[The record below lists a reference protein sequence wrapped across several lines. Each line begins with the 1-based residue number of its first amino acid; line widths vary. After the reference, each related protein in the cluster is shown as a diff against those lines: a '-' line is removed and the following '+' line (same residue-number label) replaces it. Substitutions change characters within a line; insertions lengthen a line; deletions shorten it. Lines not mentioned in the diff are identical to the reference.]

1 MKLGSAVQVFILKLW
16 PRLHPNQTSQ
26 SLYICQVLPDWAP
39 SQNPPPTH
47 PLIAQSLVFSLVL
60 HRWFTCRKVTQ
71 WEIPTLSLYL
81 VDSLAPS
88 HWVIPTLSLNL
99 VDSLAPSH
107 YPTLW
112 SLNPVVSLTPHTIHP
127 LLKLLPFPF
136 PLRCS
141 SACLSFYSSS
151 SPSPLLRLRLKRRLI
166 NTGNKF
172 LSVNFPNKVTG
183 RPSSL
188 LYDHLVLL

>member
-1 MKLGSAVQVFILKLW
+1 MKLGSAVQIFILKLW
-16 PRLHPNQTSQ
+16 PRLHANQTSQ

-47 PLIAQSLVFSLVL
+47 PLIPQSLVFSLVL

-71 WEIPTLSLYL
+71 WVIPTLSLYL

-112 SLNPVVSLTPHTIHP
+112 SLNPVVSLAPSHYP
-127 LLKLLPFPF
+127 SPAQSLDFSFPAQMLLSMSFLLLF
-136 PLRCS
+136 L
-141 SACLSFYSSS
+141 LSFIDCAWKEDWSTQVLSSCQWTS
-151 SPSPLLRLRLKRRLI
+151 LI
-166 NTGNKF
+166 K
-172 LSVNFPNKVTG
+172 
-183 RPSSL
+183 
-188 LYDHLVLL
+188 

>member
-1 MKLGSAVQVFILKLW
+1 M
-16 PRLHPNQTSQ
+16 
-26 SLYICQVLPDWAP
+26 Y
-39 SQNPPPTH
+39 
-47 PLIAQSLVFSLVL
+47 
-60 HRWFTCRKVTQ
+60 
-71 WEIPTLSLYL
+71 
-81 VDSLAPS
+81 SLA
-88 HWVIPTLSLNL
+88 LL
-99 VDSLAPSH
+99 H
-107 YPTLW
+107 YPTFW

-172 LSVNFPNKVTG
+172 LLANFPNKVTG

-188 LYDHLVLL
+188 LYDHLVLCMSISSLHPSLSNSLFPPTHVDSTASYKSCRFWKHFIHCLYLLVNKSLGRNVVGTLHSLKREQPRSRNSFLIKYFGFRYLMLK